1 MEFRMTFGDLNGSS
15 EDRRSAINEAIQ
27 MADANPRADKL
38 VLPQGEIDVADG
50 LQYHV
55 TGDTSAALQIDG
67 QGGRSWGTILNCVGS
82 GPTMTI
88 GTTGGGNFRRCPL
101 SGVTIRRRGLKFE
114 NVGYNYSEDL
124 CFHGIN
130 MGPCIEAENSN
141 LLLGTGIVQ
150 HCGLFYKGSGGSVQV
165 GPNYQMGEHVGGFDL
180 LGTFAE
186 ISCMVSISLRSS
198 PETQVDINEV
208 PFGAPLVEG
217 GVNTVRPYIKAMDG
231 SKVLVKGSQNIAGP
245 ATGIPESEVCTTY
258 IITDKVRDVSIAA
271 GAQLHVAKA
280 TSLVT
285 TRIQNAGTEPG
296 AAFVL
301 GDDVIVTSDLGP
313 GEKFTVFDSLFNGA
327 GTGFDKP
334 RFNGAVEVRDDTET
348 GFQWSD
354 GVAEGQGLVTHF
366 GQKRL
371 NTD

>member
-1 MEFRMTFGDLNGSS
+1 MEFRMTFGDLNGSN
-15 EDRRSAINEAIQ
+15 EARTATINEAIQ
-27 MADANPRADKL
+27 MAHQNPRADKL

-50 LQYHV
+50 LQYRV

-67 QGGRSWGTILNCVGS
+67 QGGRSWGTILRGVGS

-186 ISCMVSISLRSS
+186 ISCMASISLRSS
-198 PETQVDINEV
+198 PETQVDANGV

-231 SKVLVKGSQNIAGP
+231 SKVLVKGAQNLAGP
-245 ATGIPESEVCTTY
+245 ADGIPEREVCTTY
-258 IITDKVRDVSIAA
+258 IITDRVRDISIAA

-280 TSLVT
+280 TSFVT
-285 TRIQNAGTEPG
+285 MRIQNSGTEPG
-296 AAFVL
+296 AACVV
-301 GDDVIVTSDLGP
+301 GDDVIVTSDLDAGQ
-313 GEKFTVFDSLFNGA
+313 KFTVFNSLLGTA
-327 GTGFDKP
+327 GSGFDKAK
-334 RFNGAVEVRDDTET
+334 FAGTIEVRDTTEA
-348 GFQWSD
+348 GFEW
-354 GVAEGQGLVTHF
+354 GAVALGQGLITDDAQV
-366 GQKRL
+366 RL